1 MRKNEIKQIKRL
13 FEDMNQE
20 WADVEK
26 ADQDF
31 EGDAETEKQIK

>member
-26 ADQDF
+26 AESNLPSKF
-31 EGDAETEKQIK
+31 VGKYG